1 MALTLQHSGQHL
13 RYPVA
18 EMPLIQL
25 LYDRVRA
32 NSGKCAQFR
41 HLHGDTF
48 WQIARNGPRSLLNPP
63 NMNSA
68 PHKGFTLVEVLLVVV
83 IAGIIAAV
91 AVPSVFRA
99 RDAAESAAAVAHLRT
114 IHTNQALYRSQ
125 AGRYARLSELNAYSN
140 NSLGKIEGST
150 LR

>member
-1 MALTLQHSGQHL
+1 
-13 RYPVA
+13 
-18 EMPLIQL
+18 
-25 LYDRVRA
+25 
-32 NSGKCAQFR
+32 
-41 HLHGDTF
+41 
-48 WQIARNGPRSLLNPP
+48 
-63 NMNSA
+63 MNSA

-150 LR
+150 LRHGDYFFLMYPSPTNEMLRTNYSIIAYRIRSNRVISHLRMSENGSIDIILP